1 MHKEY
6 PVLTDYERRRNE
18 VFGQFLTRGFIYWL
32 HHVSPGFIR
41 MIPGERIYLLPYYYQ
56 FLRNSPAGRGII
68 STTLDIEGEWV
79 HRGLAYETKDATW
92 LILASRTATRANLI
106 TLFEHKGAVSEH
118 TVHRV
123 LLAVMVP
130 SAVIEGARKLGVSI
144 YKFPSEPKFTQIP
157 CSLCGTR
164 IDAAHYPWR
173 CPQCPSEFGSDYRLV
188 ICHRCGIPY
197 RTSPR
202 MEREVYTTIDD
213 EEVWSKHSFCPDCRR
228 EDLTSP
234 VLGFDGTARNLILY
248 GLLKGKLKIE
258 RLPML
263 GVPQPYVERVI
274 RPSFMRVAALPRG
287 SAITKELEMA
297 PLSELTAAQGQ
308 AQLLSAMVAED
319 GESHLAIGKVVDE
332 ALGTK
337 PAPEAVP
344 VNQLLEDE
352 ISALEQASHRA
363 IARREEEEA
372 APYLE
377 RMLAMPP
384 THLKPSISKVLDA
397 IDADLVEAFRRLP
410 EQDLPALLRVAADI
424 TARVGKELDT
434 PQSPGEDIMTYLMRL
449 KSKAPLDE
457 A

>member
-1 MHKEY
+1 
-6 PVLTDYERRRNE
+6 
-18 VFGQFLTRGFIYWL
+18 
-32 HHVSPGFIR
+32 
-41 MIPGERIYLLPYYYQ
+41 
-56 FLRNSPAGRGII
+56 
-68 STTLDIEGEWV
+68 
-79 HRGLAYETKDATW
+79 
-92 LILASRTATRANLI
+92 
-106 TLFEHKGAVSEH
+106 
-118 TVHRV
+118 
-123 LLAVMVP
+123 
-130 SAVIEGARKLGVSI
+130 
-144 YKFPSEPKFTQIP
+144 
-157 CSLCGTR
+157 
-164 IDAAHYPWR
+164 
-173 CPQCPSEFGSDYRLV
+173 
-188 ICHRCGIPY
+188 
-197 RTSPR
+197 
-202 MEREVYTTIDD
+202 
-213 EEVWSKHSFCPDCRR
+213 
-228 EDLTSP
+228 
-234 VLGFDGTARNLILY
+234 
-248 GLLKGKLKIE
+248 LLKGKLKIE

-337 PAPEAVP
+337 PAPETVP